1 MTSKYDT
8 KHKLVKVVL
17 FFPVIWQVQE
27 IILWYS
33 INRYQCL
40 YPYNWSDFMHVQIN
54 LQAGFTVKNIK
65 KIMMISTY
73 FFRFGYGI
81 FKQKWIPQ
89 TIQIV
94 LATMLSILT
103 KHLILLWILF
113 IIHFKLQRDR
123 YKQHHVFYKTA
134 KHCNT
139 HQWTEPSGESKGFGL
154 IGNTGITQSE
164 WLKFPVVIPLFHRF
178 WPFHATAHQVSFV
191 LAWISKTLGQ
201 KLLTGEI
208 GSQVVPV
215 NSRGVGLKSVALFM
229 AASWVAQQGW
239 VCRSKQFPP
248 RTWCLHYV
256 HRIIES

>member
-8 KHKLVKVVL
+8 KRKLVKVAL
-17 FFPVIWQVQE
+17 FFPVIWQVPE

-40 YPYNWSDFMHVQIN
+40 YPYNWSDFIHV
-54 LQAGFTVKNIK
+54 FYSKKYK

-89 TIQIV
+89 MIQIV

-113 IIHFKLQRDR
+113 IIHFKLQRHR
-123 YKQHHVFYKTA
+123 YKQHQVFYKKA

-154 IGNTGITQSE
+154 IGNTEITQSE
-164 WLKFPVVIPLFHRF
+164 WLKLPVVIPLFHRF

-201 KLLTGEI
+201 KLFNGRNQFASCTCKLSWSLFEVGSSVY
-208 GSQVVPV
+208 GSQLGGPT
-215 NSRGVGLKSVALFM
+215 RVGL
-229 AASWVAQQGW
+229 
-239 VCRSKQFPP
+239 
-248 RTWCLHYV
+248 
-256 HRIIES
+256 